1 MCQRANCRNCNGF
14 TSKHHCSCGMTYDE
28 HETVFETRQERE
40 AQGRKVDAK
49 HMQDNNMVGGMGGL
63 GNDYQALADGQDL
76 MDLRNP

>member
-1 MCQRANCRNCNGF
+1 
-14 TSKHHCSCGMTYDE
+14 MTFDE

-76 MDLRNP
+76 MDLRNPQAIVGNMNVNNQLMAPKMQ